1 MFRCINLPAFDHKS
15 DCLAMYSASAMLVM
29 LYAINS
35 VMDREWSD
43 WEAWQFGCSLFKFIP
58 PPGGGGL
65 LPYMGYI
72 GTDTAF
78 MIGDAY
84 LMLYPSR
91 GLFHGNVKLDIGF

>member
-1 MFRCINLPAFDHKS
+1 MTEKPDSSVVACLNLYHP
-15 DCLAMYSASAMLVM
+15 
-29 LYAINS
+29 
-35 VMDREWSD
+35 R
-43 WEAWQFGCSLFKFIP
+43 
-58 PPGGGGL
+58 GGGGL